1 MLSDF
6 EEAFTRL
13 AAEPLSDPE
22 GGLLMQPQAPERFF
36 AAITD
41 MLGQQSEQ
49 AGQLFSRTTPCLV
62 HSVSLHLHPGEYL
75 RREKTGALYRVQ
87 TDSQEM
93 ETPACA
99 TFSFAQTLLE
109 RVVDDACP

>member
-13 AAEPLSDPE
+13 VAEPFSDPE
-22 GGLLMQPQAPERFF
+22 GGLLMQEQAPERFQ

-41 MLGQQSEQ
+41 MLGQQREQ
-49 AGQLFSRTTPCLV
+49 AGQLFPRTTPCLL

-75 RREKTGALYRVQ
+75 RREKTGTLYRVQ
-87 TDSQEM
+87 TSSQEM

-109 RVVDDACP
+109 RMVDDACP